1 MMKINKI
8 TIFGFLLSIC
18 LIVAG
23 FFLYSRENKQEIT
36 MHISHAPTAEE
47 VLKQNANTDLFMLE
61 DSVYETN
68 IDWVDQLKLTK
79 KDIVGEIKS
88 NYSIEANE
96 PFKNKMATKLPIGT
110 KIYSTNEREDV
121 LIVQYKGEERK
132 YYKLTEG

>member
-8 TIFGFLLSIC
+8 SIFGLLVSIF
-18 LIVAG
+18 LIVTG
-23 FFLYSRENKQEIT
+23 IFLFSRENKQQT
-36 MHISHAPTAEE
+36 TVQISHAPTAEE
-47 VLKQNANTDLFMLE
+47 VLKQNADSDLFMLN

-79 KDIVGEIKS
+79 KEIVVEIES
-88 NYSIEANE
+88 NYSNE
-96 PFKNKMATKLPIGT
+96 GAFKNKMATKLPIGT

-132 YYKLTEG
+132 YYRLTEG

>member
-8 TIFGFLLSIC
+8 TIFGLLVSIF

-23 FFLYSRENKQEIT
+23 IFLFSRENKQQT
-36 MHISHAPTAEE
+36 TVHISHAPTAEE
-47 VLKQNANTDLFMLE
+47 VLKENANTDLFMLE

-68 IDWVDQLKLTK
+68 IEWVDQLSLTK
-79 KDIVGEIKS
+79 KDIVGEIES
-88 NYSIEANE
+88 NYSNEAA
-96 PFKNKMATKLPIGT
+96 FKNKMATKLPIGT
-110 KIYSTNEREDV
+110 KIYSTNERDDV

>member
-8 TIFGFLLSIC
+8 TIFGLLVSIF

-23 FFLYSRENKQEIT
+23 IFLFSRENKQQT
-36 MHISHAPTAEE
+36 TVHISHAPTAEE
-47 VLKQNANTDLFMLE
+47 VLKENANTDLFMLE

-68 IDWVDQLKLTK
+68 IEWVDQLSLTK
-79 KDIVGEIKS
+79 KDIVGEIES
-88 NYSIEANE
+88 NYSNEAA
-96 PFKNKMATKLPIGT
+96 FKNKMATKLPIGT

-132 YYKLTEG
+132 YYRLTEG

>member
-8 TIFGFLLSIC
+8 TIFGLLVSIF

-23 FFLYSRENKQEIT
+23 IFLFSRENKQQT
-36 MHISHAPTAEE
+36 TVHISHAPTAEE
-47 VLKQNANTDLFMLE
+47 VLKQNADSDLFMLE

-68 IDWVDQLKLTK
+68 IDWVDQLSLTK
-79 KDIVGEIKS
+79 KDIVGEIES
-88 NYSIEANE
+88 NFSNEAS
-96 PFKNKMATKLPIGT
+96 FKNKMAIKLPIGT

>member
-8 TIFGFLLSIC
+8 TIFGLLVSIF

-23 FFLYSRENKQEIT
+23 IFLFSRENKQQT
-36 MHISHAPTAEE
+36 TVHISHAPTAEE
-47 VLKQNANTDLFMLE
+47 VLKENANTDLFMLE

-68 IDWVDQLKLTK
+68 IEWVDQLSLTK
-79 KDIVGEIKS
+79 KDIVGEIES
-88 NYSIEANE
+88 NYSNEAA
-96 PFKNKMATKLPIGT
+96 FKNKMATKLPIGT

-132 YYKLTEG
+132 YYRLSEG

>member
-8 TIFGFLLSIC
+8 TIFGLLVSIF

-23 FFLYSRENKQEIT
+23 IFLFSRENKQQT
-36 MHISHAPTAEE
+36 TVHISHAPTAEE
-47 VLKQNANTDLFMLE
+47 VLKQNADSDLFMLE

-68 IDWVDQLKLTK
+68 IEWVDQLSLTK
-79 KDIVGEIKS
+79 KDIVGEIES
-88 NYSIEANE
+88 NYSNEAA
-96 PFKNKMATKLPIGT
+96 FKNKMATKLPIGT
-110 KIYSTNEREDV
+110 KIYSTNERDDV